1 MTASVDT
8 RPNASL
14 SDAVL
19 EGFVT
24 DGLALQARKAGS
36 LRRLHLVRI
45 PLLRVLG
52 FVLMSLVALVYDWAQ
67 PEAVNWG
74 AWGALSAINVGY
86 SLAAWGVTWLAYGRV
101 QRLDLTLLFLHL
113 DVLVWLA
120 TLHHVEG
127 ASLMLAVFLL
137 ARVGDT
143 LAFSFRRA
151 FYFTHVVVVFY
162 ALYSG
167 WMHLN
172 GEPVAVLYERLVI
185 AVAMYAV
192 GLYIS
197 LTALTVTRL
206 RQKTTDAVRQARDLL
221 GRLQVQTQ
229 DLQQQAAA
237 LQRAREEAEAAS
249 RTKSAFL
256 ATMSHEIR
264 TPMNGVIGMTELL
277 RQTSLDK
284 DQKAY
289 VKLIRDSGE
298 SLLVLINDIL
308 DYSKIESGKLDIECR
323 PMAVREVV
331 KDCVDL
337 LAPKVREKGLILS
350 ADCEAAVPER
360 VMGDRLR
367 LRQVLINLMSNAIK
381 FTHRGEVRVLVQIAR
396 AEEAQARMPEAPC
409 GNTLVLSIAV
419 VDTGIGMS
427 EEQMQRLFLPFS
439 QVDSGTARKY
449 GGTGLGLVISQ
460 RLVQAMGGRIQVA
473 SHKGEGSRFYFTL
486 PTEAF
491 MGRVQDFATSMM
503 SLSASGPIG
512 LEPEGPATRPLK
524 ILLADD
530 NVVNQQVAL
539 LTLKRLGY
547 EADVAGD
554 GRQVLALMQHS
565 RYDLILMD
573 VQMPEMDGLQAT
585 REIVRVYPA
594 GARPQI
600 VGLSANAMRED
611 VDRALAAGMSGY
623 LSKPFKVDE
632 LKAVLDACRAQV
644 RAAGG

>member
-1 MTASVDT
+1 MTIADKPT
-8 RPNASL
+8 GTPLHPNG
-14 SDAVL
+14 L
-19 EGFVT
+19 EAFVT
-24 DGLALQARKAGS
+24 DTVELQARKADS
-36 LRRLHLVRI
+36 LRRLHVVRV

-52 FVLMSLVALVYDWAQ
+52 FALMSVVALVYDWAQ
-67 PEAVNWG
+67 PTPVPWG
-74 AWGALSAINVGY
+74 PWVVLLAINLGY
-86 SLAAWGVTWLAYGRV
+86 SLAAWGLTWALYGRV
-101 QRLDLTLLFLHL
+101 GRLDLTLVFLHL
-113 DVLVWLA
+113 DVVVWVA

-151 FYFTHVVVVFY
+151 FYFTHVVVV
-162 ALYSG
+162 LYVVYSA
-167 WMHLN
+167 WMWGQ
-172 GEPVAVLYERLVI
+172 GEPEAIWHQRLVI
-185 AVAMYAV
+185 AAAMYAV

-206 RQKTTDAVRQARDLL
+206 RQRTTDAVRQARSLL
-221 GRLQVQTQ
+221 AQLQSQTLS
-229 DLQQQAAA
+229 LQQQTQA

-277 RQTSLDK
+277 RQTPLDK

-289 VKLIRDSGE
+289 VRLIRESGE

-337 LAPKVREKGLILS
+337 LAPKVREKGLVLT
-350 ADCEAAVPER
+350 ANCEAAVPER

-381 FTHRGEVRVLVQIAR
+381 FTHKGEVRVLVRIAR
-396 AEEAQARMPEAPC
+396 AEDRLERMPEAPC
-409 GNTLVLSIAV
+409 GNTLLLSLAV
-419 VDTGIGMS
+419 ADTGIGMS
-427 EEQMQRLFLPFS
+427 AEQMQRLFLPFS
-439 QVDSGTARKY
+439 QVDSSTARKY

-460 RLVQAMGGRIQVA
+460 RLVQAMGGRIWVD
-473 SHKGEGSRFYFTL
+473 STKGEGSRFQFTL

-491 MGRVQDFATSMM
+491 MGRVQDFATSLMPLGGTDPM
-503 SLSASGPIG
+503 VLDGA
-512 LEPEGPATRPLK
+512 PEAPRVLQ

-530 NVVNQQVAL
+530 NTVNQQVAL
-539 LTLKRLGY
+539 LTLKRLGHT
-547 EADVAGD
+547 ADVAGD
-554 GRQVLALMQHS
+554 GRQVLAMLQNK

-573 VQMPEMDGLQAT
+573 VQMPEMDGLEAT
-585 REIVRVYPA
+585 REIVRVYPV
-594 GARPQI
+594 GARPTI

-623 LSKPFKVDE
+623 LSKPFKIDE
-632 LKAVLDACRAQV
+632 LKAVLDSCRLPP
-644 RAAGG
+644 RPAGA